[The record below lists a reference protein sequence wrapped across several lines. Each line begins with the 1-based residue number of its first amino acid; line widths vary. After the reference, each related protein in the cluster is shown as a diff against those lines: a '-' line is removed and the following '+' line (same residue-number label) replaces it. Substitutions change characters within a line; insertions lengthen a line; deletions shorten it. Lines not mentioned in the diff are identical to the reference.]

1 MKTKLLQRV
10 VYEGIGNFA
19 VRDFYLAYVKNLE
32 QECDLSPLVKVMPTN
47 GVEAYQV
54 LYNKVFGKKNT
65 AGNFFFGREARGGGR
80 AKKKRMVRC
89 DGCYTNVIK
98 PLAVSCNDF
107 L

>member
-54 LYNKVFGKKNT
+54 LYNKVFGKKKHC
-65 AGNFFFGREARGGGR
+65 GKLFFWEGGKGGG
-80 AKKKRMVRC
+80 
-89 DGCYTNVIK
+89 T
-98 PLAVSCNDF
+98 S
-107 L
+107 